1 VRDDV
6 IVERLPGELLV
17 YDESRDTAHCLSDAA
32 AAVFEHCDGT
42 HTPPA
47 LAALAAQRL
56 GRAFDEHELDAVLAQ
71 LRSNALLDGEPAA
84 DGMSRRNVML
94 TGGGVLAASLI
105 TTILAPLPAAAQS
118 PAPGPGPGPGTPG
131 GPGMPC
137 QTEPDCQTN
146 LSCQG
151 GTCCSPM
158 LGPCTTRDD
167 CCGAAQD
174 PGINCVLIQGSGTVC
189 ANI

>member
-1 VRDDV
+1 MREREGPAAAHPVKPAGRDA
-6 IVERLPGELLV
+6 IEALLRLALHDSSGEL
-17 YDESRDTAHCLSDAA
+17 TASSPASS
-32 AAVFEHCDGT
+32 
-42 HTPPA
+42 TPPA

-146 LSCQG
+146 LSCQS
-151 GTCCSPM
+151 GTCCVPQ
-158 LGPCTTRDD
+158 GEPCTGGD
-167 CCGAAQD
+167 CC
-174 PGINCVLIQGSGTVC
+174 PGLFCSEAGFCITD
-189 ANI
+189 